1 MSAAIDSRAVT
12 GEDAVVCPSFVLR
25 HSCLVICPMVFRH
38 LLRNWLR
45 GAAEREIRQRVVEA
59 AQGQLQTAAEEV
71 EDGQSG
77 RSAPPCQLGVVF
89 ALAIEAGGLED
100 LLDGVVT
107 TQGHGLLVREG
118 RLKDRRLAL
127 VLSGHGR
134 RCAAR
139 ATEALIA
146 GHRPEWVLSAGFA
159 GGLSPR
165 LKRYD
170 ILVADHLVDTAGN
183 QLTVNL
189 EPGPAVRAAAEGV
202 HVGRLLTA
210 DRVVRL
216 PDEKRSLLRQYDALA
231 VDMESFAVAEVCRR
245 RQVRFLAVRVI
256 NDTADDELPPDV
268 EKLLAQKTFAAQLG
282 AAAGAIWRRPS
293 SFKDIYKLKED
304 ALLASDRLARFLGR
318 IVAQL

>member
-1 MSAAIDSRAVT
+1 
-12 GEDAVVCPSFVLR
+12 
-25 HSCLVICPMVFRH
+25 MVFRY
-38 LLRNWLR
+38 LLRNWLH
-45 GAAEREIRQRVVEA
+45 GAAQREIHQRVMEA
-59 AQGQLQTAAEEV
+59 AQEQLRATAEGV
-71 EDGQSG
+71 EGRQSG
-77 RSAPPCQLGVVF
+77 RPAEPCQLGVVL
-89 ALAIEAGGLED
+89 ALGIEAGGLED
-100 LLDGVVT
+100 LLEGVVA

-127 VLSGHGR
+127 ILSGHGR
-134 RCAAR
+134 RRAAR

-159 GGLSPR
+159 GGLSPQ

-170 ILVADHLVDTAGN
+170 ILVADHLVDAAGN
-183 QLTVNL
+183 QLAIDL
-189 EPGPAVRAAAEGV
+189 RLGPPLPAAARGV

-210 DRVVRL
+210 DHVVRL
-216 PDEKRSLLRQYDALA
+216 PDEKRSLLQQYGALA

-256 NDTADDELPPDV
+256 NDTADDALPPDV
-268 EKLLAQKTFAAQLG
+268 EKLLAQQTFAAQLG

-304 ALLASDRLARFLGR
+304 ALLASDRLARFLAG
-318 IVAQL
+318 IVEQL